1 MFSSNPFQQ
10 FPSTIHV
17 FPSSSSSSSFFD
29 LEKDGVHFN
38 HPNPNLNHNNN
49 HFVTGDCF
57 FHAPNCPVVTDNTV
71 INRQQEMLSKRSAFQ
86 YCDDNSNLLESV
98 IYPASK
104 KKMPN
109 IKKHGHSKIHTA
121 QGPRD
126 RRVRLSI
133 EVARK
138 FFYLQD
144 LLGFDKASKTLD
156 WLFNKSRTAIRDLV
170 EEMKQC
176 SSSGATDQCEV
187 VFQETIKRGLDDD
200 EEEEKKTSSS
210 LKYVDVR
217 KKKAMRKYKS
227 GLDVNQSRAAAR
239 ARARERTKEKL
250 HTKKLDNESK
260 KVLDDCYR
268 PVSPLNVTSQSTF
281 WSTQIETQSSEHNGG
296 RICEYVT
303 GPKISMP
310 SAVLYGYPQNL
321 MPNDL
326 SSQIKYTSFLNLH

>member
-10 FPSTIHV
+10 FPSSIHV
-17 FPSSSSSSSFFD
+17 FPSSSSFFD

-38 HPNPNLNHNNN
+38 HPNPNLSHNS
-49 HFVTGDCF
+49 HFVTGDRF
-57 FHAPNCPVVTDNTV
+57 FHAYNSLPPSPVITDNTV
-71 INRQQEMLSKRSAFQ
+71 VMQQEMLSKRSAFQ
-86 YCDDNSNLLESV
+86 YYDDNSNLLESV
-98 IYPASK
+98 IYPSK
-104 KKMPN
+104 KKMSN
-109 IKKHGHSKIHTA
+109 MKKDGHSKIHTA

-156 WLFNKSRTAIRDLV
+156 WLFTKSRTAIRELV

-187 VFQETIKRGLDDD
+187 VFQETIKRGSD
-200 EEEEKKTSSS
+200 EEDKEEKKKPS
-210 LKYVDVR
+210 LKYVDAR
-217 KKKAMRKYKS
+217 KKKATRKYKS
-227 GLDVNQSRAAAR
+227 GLDVNQSRAEAR

-250 HTKKLDNESK
+250 HTKKLDNDSK

-268 PVSPLNVTSQSTF
+268 PVSPSNITSQSTY
-281 WSTQIETQSSEHNGG
+281 WSPIETQNEHNG
-296 RICEYVT
+296 RIGESIM

-310 SAVLYGYPQNL
+310 SAVPVSYGYPHNL
-321 MPNDL
+321 MSNDL
-326 SSQIKYTSFLNLH
+326 SSQIKYTSFLNLQ